1 MTKAGEEELS
11 DEEPA
16 HEIQEVDN
24 RTPERMATARS
35 LTVPLVEA
43 AMDADSAAD
52 IAKFAAAGAPL
63 RDFNILTARRMADHA
78 AERKRRLMGRTRT
91 SPVDPC
97 EDYDPRDFWKA
108 MDAFDGLERGRRRR
122 IAR

>member
-43 AMDADSAAD
+43 AMVLPLTLVDGDANSLAA
-52 IAKFAAAGAPL
+52 IHRGVSGVRAGA
-63 RDFNILTARRMADHA
+63 
-78 AERKRRLMGRTRT
+78 
-91 SPVDPC
+91 
-97 EDYDPRDFWKA
+97 
-108 MDAFDGLERGRRRR
+108 
-122 IAR
+122 